1 MGSKELCLERGVLK
15 EEETCVKLADS
26 EPLALQSGG
35 DVVIGGLFPLHF
47 VAPKPQNS
55 YHSKPQLTP
64 CKGFDHRAFRWMMTM
79 VFAVEEINRNTSL
92 LPGVK
97 LGYRIMDSCDHV
109 HTSLQA
115 LMSLV
120 SHSKAWMGELKQMVK
135 TEKIL
140 DMPKE
145 TLPSCLVDYPVPAV
159 IGLASSTPARAVAH
173 TLGPF
178 NIPLVSFF
186 ATCTCLTNKDSYP
199 SFLRTVPSDLFQVR
213 GLVQL
218 VTFLNWLWVGTIGT
232 TDDYSQYGIQ
242 AFSSQFKKQGGCV
255 AFHLIIPKSP
265 SVTEL
270 QDIANKLQSS
280 TAQVVVVFATEG
292 QLLDLFLELAERNVT
307 GIQWVASEAWVTA
320 SLLTSPHFHPILEG
334 TLGFSFPG
342 VMIPDLEEFLLNV
355 RPSPKPGHEFVNMFW
370 EELFGCRLEF
380 RGEGAAEKPL
390 CTGSEDLRF
399 TESSYT
405 DVSEVRIS
413 YNVYK
418 AVYAIAHA
426 LHTLLKSDSAG
437 HSKTFT
443 SSQLLQHLKK
453 VNFTNQFEEKVY
465 FDSNGEPVP
474 LYDII
479 NWQKDSKGKIRF
491 VKVGSY
497 DGSALFRQQL
507 QIDHSTIVW
516 TEGQSQVPISQCSAP
531 CLPGTRQ
538 ARRLGEP
545 HCCFDCLPC
554 ADGEFS
560 NQTGS
565 TECTKCP
572 EYHWPDKE
580 KVKCV
585 AGIEEFLSFHDAM
598 GIILV
603 ALTLLGVVLTT
614 IVTVVFHRF
623 RTTPIVKAN
632 NSEISFLLLLSLKLC
647 FLCALVFIGQP
658 SVWTC
663 RLRQATFAISFVL
676 CLSCLL
682 VKTIVVLLA
691 FRANEHASRALKL
704 FGPCQ
709 QRSLIICTIAPQVC
723 LCAGWLL
730 GAPSFPFKNPNYQA
744 STGKIIVEC
753 KEPWPP
759 GFYLVLGYIG
769 FLAFICLLLAF
780 LARKLP
786 DSFNEAKLI
795 TFSML
800 IFCAVWISFIP
811 AYVSSPGKL
820 TVAVEV
826 FAILASS
833 FGLLLCIFFPKCYI
847 ILLQPQRNTKKGMTG
862 RT

>member
-1 MGSKELCLERGVLK
+1 MDGDYVIGGVFAIHNYMHTVKHNYTTMPEPLSCTGSIDSRELRLSRAMVFAIEQINNSTELLPGIKLGYEIYDSCASVSVAVHVAFQLSGDWTRSTAKVVVAFISPGDMKILLEELSRKPSPPRQWIGSEAWVTDRDMLRFSFLAGAIGFGIEK
-15 EEETCVKLADS
+15 SVIPGLRDFLLDLSPSKVADSPLLTMFWEEAFNCRLVKSEATDRSCVKLVDS

-35 DVVIGGLFPLHF
+35 DVVIGGLFPLHI

-92 LPGVK
+92 L
-97 LGYRIMDSCDHV
+97 
-109 HTSLQA
+109 
-115 LMSLV
+115 
-120 SHSKAWMGELKQMVK
+120 
-135 TEKIL
+135 
-140 DMPKE
+140 
-145 TLPSCLVDYPVPAV
+145 
-159 IGLASSTPARAVAH
+159 PARAVAH

-280 TAQVVVVFATEG
+280 TAQVVVVFANEG

-307 GIQWVASEAWVTA
+307 GIQLVASEAWVTA
-320 SLLTSPHFHPILEG
+320 SLLTSPHFHPLLEG

-380 RGEGAAEKPL
+380 RGK
-390 CTGSEDLRF
+390 GSKER
-399 TESSYT
+399 ESDT
-405 DVSEVRIS
+405 VN
-413 YNVYK
+413 NVELD
-418 AVYAIAHA
+418 AF
-426 LHTLLKSDSAG
+426 G
-437 HSKTFT
+437 HSKSFT

-516 TEGQSQVPISQCSAP
+516 TEGQSQGSQAVWS
-531 CLPGTRQ
+531 L
-538 ARRLGEP
+538 
-545 HCCFDCLPC
+545 
-554 ADGEFS
+554 
-560 NQTGS
+560 S
-565 TECTKCP
+565 TEVSDHLH
-572 EYHWPDKE
+572 YSSS
-580 KVKCV
+580 
-585 AGIEEFLSFHDAM
+585 GLS
-598 GIILV
+598 V
-603 ALTLLGVVLTT
+603 
-614 IVTVVFHRF
+614 
-623 RTTPIVKAN
+623 
-632 NSEISFLLLLSLKLC
+632 C
-647 FLCALVFIGQP
+647 
-658 SVWTC
+658 W
-663 RLRQATFAISFVL
+663 
-676 CLSCLL
+676 
-682 VKTIVVLLA
+682 LA
-691 FRANEHASRALKL
+691 FGRTFL
-704 FGPCQ
+704 PIQ
-709 QRSLIICTIAPQVC
+709 
-723 LCAGWLL
+723 
-730 GAPSFPFKNPNYQA
+730 
-744 STGKIIVEC
+744 
-753 KEPWPP
+753 EP
-759 GFYLVLGYIG
+759 
-769 FLAFICLLLAF
+769 
-780 LARKLP
+780 KLP
-786 DSFNEAKLI
+786 SLNWK
-795 TFSML
+795 SKNYS
-800 IFCAVWISFIP
+800 VQ
-811 AYVSSPGKL
+811 K
-820 TVAVEV
+820 
-826 FAILASS
+826 
-833 FGLLLCIFFPKCYI
+833 
-847 ILLQPQRNTKKGMTG
+847 
-862 RT
+862 

>member
-1 MGSKELCLERGVLK
+1 MDGDYVIGGVFSIHSNMHTAKHNYTTMPEPLSCAGSINPRELRFSRAMVFAIEQINNSTELLPGIKLGYEIYDSCASVSVAVHVAFQLSGGLDPVFNTGDKCLQSGMVMAVVGESGSTPSISVSRIIGPFNIPQVSYFATCACLSDKQQYPSFFRTIPSDQFQADALAKLVKHFGWTWIGAVRSDSDYGNNGMASFLHAARKEGICVEYSESFFRTHPRSRIQRVADVIRRSTAKVVVAFISPGDMTILLEELSIKPSPPRQWIGSESWVTDRDMLRFSFCAGAIGFGIEK
-15 EEETCVKLADS
+15 SVIPGLRDFLLDLSPSKVAESPLLTMFWEEAFNCRLCVKLADS

-35 DVVIGGLFPLHF
+35 DVVIGGLFPLHI

-64 CKGFDHRAFRWMMTM
+64 CKG
-79 VFAVEEINRNTSL
+79 
-92 LPGVK
+92 
-97 LGYRIMDSCDHV
+97 
-109 HTSLQA
+109 
-115 LMSLV
+115 
-120 SHSKAWMGELKQMVK
+120 
-135 TEKIL
+135 
-140 DMPKE
+140 
-145 TLPSCLVDYPVPAV
+145 
-159 IGLASSTPARAVAH
+159 
-173 TLGPF
+173 
-178 NIPLVSFF
+178 
-186 ATCTCLTNKDSYP
+186 
-199 SFLRTVPSDLFQVR
+199 

-218 VTFLNWLWVGTIGT
+218 VTFLSWLWVGTIGT

-370 EELFGCRLEF
+370 EDLFGCRLEF
-380 RGEGAAEKPL
+380 RGEG
-390 CTGSEDLRF
+390 
-399 TESSYT
+399 
-405 DVSEVRIS
+405 
-413 YNVYK
+413 
-418 AVYAIAHA
+418 
-426 LHTLLKSDSAG
+426 
-437 HSKTFT
+437 SKEREADT
-443 SSQLLQHLKK
+443 LLQHLKK

-497 DGSALFRQQL
+497 DGSALLRQQL

-516 TEGQSQVPISQCSAP
+516 TEGQAQVGHTSLKMSLPDIQFQVLPDDSNDFSTFCISI
-531 CLPGTRQ
+531 
-538 ARRLGEP
+538 
-545 HCCFDCLPC
+545 
-554 ADGEFS
+554 
-560 NQTGS
+560 GS

-647 FLCALVFIGQP
+647 FLCSLVFIGQP

-744 STGKIIVEC
+744 STGK
-753 KEPWPP
+753 KHN
-759 GFYLVLGYIG
+759 L
-769 FLAFICLLLAF
+769 
-780 LARKLP
+780 
-786 DSFNEAKLI
+786 FN
-795 TFSML
+795 
-800 IFCAVWISFIP
+800 
-811 AYVSSPGKL
+811 
-820 TVAVEV
+820 
-826 FAILASS
+826 
-833 FGLLLCIFFPKCYI
+833 
-847 ILLQPQRNTKKGMTG
+847 
-862 RT
+862 

>member
-1 MGSKELCLERGVLK
+1 MMEMSLIGLILSIALSELKSVLVLNSFGDGVKQAVGLTGDRTAAVLSTNASSVTCKLQGTTRQPAFSMDGDYVIGGVFSIHSNMHTVKHNYTTMPEPLSCAGSINPRELRFSRAMVFAIKQINNSTELLPGIKLGYEIYDSCASVPVATHVAFQLSGGQDPVFNTGDKCSQSGMVMAVVGESGSTPSISVAHHRPFNIPQWIGSESWVTDRDMLK
-15 EEETCVKLADS
+15 FSFCAGAIGFGIEKSVIPGLRDFLLDLSPSKVADSPLLTMFWEEAFNCRLCVKLVDS

-55 YHSKPQLTP
+55 YHSKPKLTP

-97 LGYRIMDSCDHV
+97 LGYRIMDSCDH
-109 HTSLQA
+109 
-115 LMSLV
+115 
-120 SHSKAWMGELKQMVK
+120 
-135 TEKIL
+135 
-140 DMPKE
+140 
-145 TLPSCLVDYPVPAV
+145 
-159 IGLASSTPARAVAH
+159 
-173 TLGPF
+173 
-178 NIPLVSFF
+178 
-186 ATCTCLTNKDSYP
+186 DSYP

-270 QDIANKLQSS
+270 QEIANKLQSS

-307 GIQWVASEAWVTA
+307 GIQLVASEAWVTA
-320 SLLTSPHFHPILEG
+320 SLLTSPHFHPLLEG

-380 RGEGAAEKPL
+380 RGK
-390 CTGSEDLRF
+390 GSKER
-399 TESSYT
+399 ESDT
-405 DVSEVRIS
+405 
-413 YNVYK
+413 
-418 AVYAIAHA
+418 
-426 LHTLLKSDSAG
+426 
-437 HSKTFT
+437 
-443 SSQLLQHLKK
+443 LLQHLKK

-516 TEGQSQVPISQCSAP
+516 TEGQSQ
-531 CLPGTRQ
+531 
-538 ARRLGEP
+538 
-545 HCCFDCLPC
+545 
-554 ADGEFS
+554 
-560 NQTGS
+560 
-565 TECTKCP
+565 
-572 EYHWPDKE
+572 
-580 KVKCV
+580 
-585 AGIEEFLSFHDAM
+585 
-598 GIILV
+598 
-603 ALTLLGVVLTT
+603 
-614 IVTVVFHRF
+614 
-623 RTTPIVKAN
+623 
-632 NSEISFLLLLSLKLC
+632 
-647 FLCALVFIGQP
+647 
-658 SVWTC
+658 
-663 RLRQATFAISFVL
+663 
-676 CLSCLL
+676 
-682 VKTIVVLLA
+682 
-691 FRANEHASRALKL
+691 
-704 FGPCQ
+704 
-709 QRSLIICTIAPQVC
+709 RSLIICTIAPQVC

-744 STGKIIVEC
+744 STGKYV
-753 KEPWPP
+753 KLVDSEPLALQSGGDVVIGGLFPLHFVAP
-759 GFYLVLGYIG
+759 KPQNSYHSKPQLTPCSGPVLGKTTFVKGATYENYKG
-769 FLAFICLLLAF
+769 AAEKPSLVQRICTAQQTALF
-780 LARKLP
+780 
-786 DSFNEAKLI
+786 
-795 TFSML
+795 
-800 IFCAVWISFIP
+800 
-811 AYVSSPGKL
+811 
-820 TVAVEV
+820 
-826 FAILASS
+826 
-833 FGLLLCIFFPKCYI
+833 
-847 ILLQPQRNTKKGMTG
+847 
-862 RT
+862 